1 MSEKKNAITLATPN
15 LSSSVK
21 KFPLKAFF
29 KWRYMGLFRMAQ
41 WAQVLDTKTDDF
53 TSIPRTFMVTEEN

>member
-1 MSEKKNAITLATPN
+1 MSEKKNAITLAALN
-15 LSSSVK
+15 LPSSVK
-21 KFPLKAFF
+21 KYPLKAFF

-41 WAQVLDTKTDDF
+41 WAQALDTKPDDF